1 MKTRRSEETG
11 LSEERILL
19 ESRNLTLRFGGLE
32 ALNAL
37 SFSVPAQRIVAI
49 IGPNGAGKTTLL
61 SAILGLVPY
70 RGEIRFCPCL
80 EHGGGKPRVNYVP
93 QQLDFDRG
101 APVTVLEFLCLST
114 QRRPLWFGPRKR
126 ARSEALR
133 NLERVNAAHLAA
145 RPLGRL
151 SGGEFQRVMLALA
164 LAPRPDLLL
173 LDEPVSG
180 VDAGGEELFCEL
192 LDKLRQEAGFTLV
205 LISHDLQIVTRHA
218 DHVICLNRRV
228 LGQGATSTTLTAD
241 VLAAT
246 FGIHLGLADLDA
258 ASNGRSRPRGRSLR
272 PAPKRRPRRRPK
284 SSMIC
289 SSRRRSSS

>member
-1 MKTRRSEETG
+1 MTEAAPKEHA
-11 LSEERILL
+11 L
-19 ESRNLTLRFGGLE
+19 EIRNLSVALGGVPILVDVTTDIVFGE
-32 ALNAL
+32 
-37 SFSVPAQRIVAI
+37 VTAI

-70 RGEIRFCPCL
+70 QGKIRFCPCL
-80 EHGGGKPRVNYVP
+80 EHGGGTPRVNYVP

-126 ARSEALR
+126 ARSEALG

-164 LAPRPDLLL
+164 LAPKPDILL

-192 LDKLRQEAGFTLV
+192 LDKLRKEAGFTLI
-205 LISHDLQIVTRHA
+205 LISHDLHIVTRHA
-218 DHVICLNRRV
+218 EHVVCLNKRV
-228 LGQGATSTTLTAD
+228 QCEGRAVD
-241 VLAAT
+241 VLTPENLKAL
-246 FGIHLGLADLDA
+246 FGMHSGFYAHGGTRTGGA
-258 ASNGRSRPRGRSLR
+258 EHGHSP
-272 PAPKRRPRRRPK
+272 
-284 SSMIC
+284 
-289 SSRRRSSS
+289 

>member
-1 MKTRRSEETG
+1 MTEAAPKEHA
-11 LSEERILL
+11 L
-19 ESRNLTLRFGGLE
+19 EIRNLSVALGGIPILTGVSADISCGE
-32 ALNAL
+32 
-37 SFSVPAQRIVAI
+37 VTAI

-70 RGEIRFCPCL
+70 QGEIRFCPCL

-126 ARSEALR
+126 ARTEALH

-164 LAPRPDLLL
+164 LAPKPDILL

-218 DHVICLNRRV
+218 DHVICLNKTVQCEGRAV
-228 LGQGATSTTLTAD
+228 DILTPEN
-241 VLAAT
+241 LAAV
-246 FGIHLGLADLDA
+246 FGLHTGLYSHAGDLKGCA
-258 ASNGRSRPRGRSLR
+258 EHGHPT
-272 PAPKRRPRRRPK
+272 
-284 SSMIC
+284 
-289 SSRRRSSS
+289 